1 MNGNIKTMPSVP
13 FPRAVIFDMDGTL
26 VATTEADYKAWECI
40 FNDHGRP
47 LSFED
52 YYPLLGKKSHDVVN
66 DVLGIKDERSV
77 EVLSRKMKYFE
88 EIVEE
93 KGIEVLPFA
102 FDFLRLLKD
111 HNILLGLATSSR
123 QAKMKLVLEQSGL
136 APFFDIRVTGEMV
149 DKGKPN
155 PDIFLLTA
163 EQLGISPDQCIVVED
178 AIHGV
183 SAALAA
189 GMKCIAIVSTHTREE
204 INHAHL
210 VIDSYAELTKETLM
224 NL

>member
-26 VATTEADYKAWECI
+26 VATTEADYKAWERI

-52 YYPLLGKKSHDVVN
+52 YYPLLGKKSHDVVH

-77 EVLSRKMKYFE
+77 EVLSWKMKYFE

-111 HNILLGLATSSR
+111 HDILLGLATSSR

-136 APFFDIRVTGEMV
+136 APFFDICVTGEMV

-163 EQLGISPDQCIVVED
+163 EKLGVSPVECIVVED

-204 INHAHL
+204 INHANL
-210 VIDSYAELTKETLM
+210 VIDTYAELTKESLM

>member
-26 VATTEADYKAWECI
+26 VATTEADYKAWERI

-52 YYPLLGKKSHDVVN
+52 YYPLLGKKSHDVVH

-77 EVLSRKMKYFE
+77 EVLSWKMKYFE

-136 APFFDIRVTGEMV
+136 APFFDICVTGEMV

-163 EQLGISPDQCIVVED
+163 EKLGVSPVECIVVED

-204 INHAHL
+204 INHANL
-210 VIDSYAELTKETLM
+210 VIDTYAELTKESLM